1 MFEFFEVPS
10 QVFGSIGA
18 VAQGTNFDWAR
29 QDLKPGLLNLNLII
43 DEEVYLGLLGNTSIS
58 QQNGQPSVPANPQT
72 DPPSLVQN
80 LDESDQFSQQLL
92 NMDQVQPLPAGNYT
106 PTGTALSLQSTG
118 PPYQIPLP
126 PNANSPVAPG
136 PIPLVVT
143 ATLSNGAPA
152 SAYPLSST
160 SLATWQNWASLG
172 APYQTYPQSGA
183 GLLAADP
190 IANYNN
196 QAANA
201 GGAPAIYN
209 NALKASFVQFLWLR
223 HGGSGYMF
231 GWGSG
236 AVGENVAYGGA
247 NGQAGGGANGSRIPA
262 DRPFHSLSYPD
273 IDYTIM
279 RPAALP
285 PSNNTSPAPNTA
297 PNPAASPPSFY
308 ASDPGVRS
316 LSIYINYANTSALTA
331 NPVYTSGYYPGLLS
345 IGNGLV
351 YNSSY
356 PPPIP
361 ARRLFQF
368 ADFYPGTSGSIPSS
382 TIPAPSNA
390 SETGDPFVN
399 NTTPA
404 AATPPIPAPGVLPL
418 TVQSAMTATTT
429 TVPSNGMLNLFW
441 PGGNA
446 ATEYVSTNA
455 APTPIG
461 APSNP
466 YLGARSG
473 ASGTITSADFRQHP
487 YWRSEEMQRVLN
499 LTTVRTHQY
508 AVWVTIGF
516 FQVKRQGDI
525 GMASVGVPTLAYD
538 IMGPENGALDGSN
551 VRYRAFFLVRPAQAD
566 RLRPGQRGTVPPGRR
581 S

>member
-1 MFEFFEVPS
+1 M
-10 QVFGSIGA
+10 
-18 VAQGTNFDWAR
+18 
-29 QDLKPGLLNLNLII
+29 NLNLII
-43 DEEVYLGLLGNTSIS
+43 DEEVYLGLLGNTSIN
-58 QQNGQPSVPANPQT
+58 QQNGQPNVPANPQT
-72 DPPSLVQN
+72 NPPSLVQN

-106 PTGTALSLQSTG
+106 PTGTPLTGNASG

-126 PNANSPVAPG
+126 APLPPNPNNPVAAPAA
-136 PIPLVVT
+136 IPLVVT

-152 SAYPLSST
+152 SAYPLSTT
-160 SLATWQNWASLG
+160 SLATWQNWASAG
-172 APYQTYPQSGA
+172 APYQTYPQSGP

-196 QAANA
+196 QVVNA
-201 GGAPAIYN
+201 GAPVIFN

-236 AVGENVAYGGA
+236 AVGENVAYAGA
-247 NGQAGGGANGSRIPA
+247 NGQAGGGANGWRIPA

-285 PSNNTSPAPNTA
+285 PSNNTSPAPNA
-297 PNPAASPPSFY
+297 VPNPAASPPSFY

-316 LSIYINYANTSALTA
+316 PSIYINYAMPNAGPVTA
-331 NPVYTSGYYPGLLS
+331 NPVYTPGFFPGMVMTPT
-345 IGNGLV
+345 GNGPA
-351 YNSSY
+351 YTYSSAY

-361 ARRLFQF
+361 VRRLFQF

-390 SETGDPFVN
+390 SATGDPYVN

-404 AATPPIPAPGVLPL
+404 AATPPIPAPGALPSS
-418 TVQSAMTATTT
+418 VQTPNLNTLIT
-429 TVPSNGMLNLFW
+429 TVPTNSMVDLFW
-441 PGGNA
+441 PGATA
-446 ATEYVSTNA
+446 ATEYTTDMTGTTLTA
-455 APTPIG
+455 TIG
-461 APSNP
+461 TPSNP
-466 YLGARSG
+466 YLGSQSG
-473 ASGTITSADFRQHP
+473 GAITSADFRQHP
-487 YWRSEEMQRVLN
+487 YWRSEQMQRVMN

-508 AVWVTIGF
+508 AVWVTVGF

-551 VRYRAFFLVRPAQAD
+551 VRYRASSWST
-566 RLRPGQRGTVPPGRR
+566 G
-581 S
+581 SS